1 MYAYDVMSVCRT
13 LSSAMPRPR
22 SLTPEALAAAALAVV
37 DRDGLPALSMR
48 AVAQELG
55 MGTMSLYRY
64 VREKTELEALVVDL
78 ILSTVDV
85 EPPEAPWLDQITA
98 LMGRVRH
105 AVAAHPNAV
114 VLTMTHRH
122 RSPALSRWSEA
133 VLGVLAA
140 NGFEGPRR
148 VVALR
153 CLLGYLIGAVQLEHL
168 GPLSGPGT
176 AVLAGKSEFP
186 LLAETA
192 RAASEVDDGFAGGLE
207 IVLRGLASR

>member
-1 MYAYDVMSVCRT
+1 
-13 LSSAMPRPR
+13 MPRPK

-85 EPPEAPWLDQITA
+85 EPPEAPWPQQVTVLVR
-98 LMGRVRH
+98 RVRD

-122 RSPALSRWSEA
+122 RSAAISRWSEA
-133 VLGVLAA
+133 VLEVLAA
-140 NGFEGPRR
+140 NGFSGPRR

-153 CLLGYLIGAVQLEHL
+153 CLLSYLIGAVQLEHL
-168 GPLSGPGT
+168 GPLTGPST
-176 AVLAGKSEFP
+176 AVMAGNAEFP

-192 RAASEVDDGFAGGLE
+192 RAAPAVDDGFARGLA
-207 IVLRGLASR
+207 IVLRGLEG